1 MKSPIFLLL
10 LDASLAEKV
19 IILAASAHRMEREVE
34 KVEICAR
41 VLESDEGEM

>member
-1 MKSPIFLLL
+1 MLLYPRKL
-10 LDASLAEKV
+10 LSF
-19 IILAASAHRMEREVE
+19 AASAHRDGKEVE